1 MPCALPR
8 KDLLKTLLRVLVKL
22 EFSLNR
28 LFENYN
34 FKITFWKPWI
44 NTWWSQKTL
53 MMTIQPWPTTQ
64 QSRHDQI
71 KSLRPPPI
79 QESHPGMKPQ
89 HWGCRQKFLK
99 KSNQIESPFCLLFFT
114 LATWTFHPSQVLLL
128 SCASRSKW
136 VGEPCWAPGTL
147 YVSGSLET
155 LLKFVLKLVGKK
167 NR

>member
-1 MPCALPR
+1 
-8 KDLLKTLLRVLVKL
+8 
-22 EFSLNR
+22 
-28 LFENYN
+28 
-34 FKITFWKPWI
+34 
-44 NTWWSQKTL
+44 

-114 LATWTFHPSQVLLL
+114 LATCTGFLTQLRFQEQVG
-128 SCASRSKW
+128 W
-136 VGEPCWAPGTL
+136 GTL
-147 YVSGSLET
+147 LGSWDLVCLWFSVDSIEIC
-155 LLKFVLKLVGKK
+155 LKTCWKK